1 MTHTAPTVSK
11 LTVTFALN
19 KNAIMTICGV
29 AISSNYQYVAVTV
42 YKGDVK
48 VEADNGVKYDLQLQ
62 GKNETMEFNPSANN
76 VDVYGPYDED
86 RKIKL
91 EFSHGGDDSDYKEQI
106 LTDKAKSLTDED
118 GTTRVDMITYDNG
131 YTENKEVND
140 CLVTV
145 FEEKKTQNDVV
156 TKVERSE
163 LELKLKF
170 KTHGEVELER
180 QTQTVAGRRWAD
192 LKFEIIA
199 NFVLCRIDRYSQLA
213 GDGLH
218 CADSVFTGT
227 YDPHDI

>member
-29 AISSNYQYVAVTV
+29 SISSNYQYVAVTV

-48 VEADNGVKYDLQLQ
+48 VTADDNDVKYDDKLQ
-62 GKNETMEFNPSANN
+62 GKNETMEFNPSANS

-91 EFSHGGDDSDYKEQI
+91 EFSHGGGDSDYTEQI
-106 LTDKAKSLTDED
+106 LTDKTKSLIDED

-145 FEEKKTQNDVV
+145 V
-156 TKVERSE
+156 
-163 LELKLKF
+163 
-170 KTHGEVELER
+170 
-180 QTQTVAGRRWAD
+180 RWS
-192 LKFEIIA
+192 
-199 NFVLCRIDRYSQLA
+199 R
-213 GDGLH
+213 
-218 CADSVFTGT
+218 
-227 YDPHDI
+227 